1 VILWLLMTPEEMDQV
16 RPRLVAF
23 AADMLGELARSDQ
36 RAKGELYLRGL
47 LLDGKRKSMQ
57 PMAARLGVDHQQL
70 QQFVTSST
78 WDHVAVRRRIARW
91 ADEFLAPD
99 AYVIDDT
106 GFSKD
111 GSDSPGVARMYSGT
125 LGKVGNCQI
134 GVSVHA
140 VTDEASAAIDWR
152 LFLPKSWDETTTTD
166 ADAMTE
172 IRRRRARCK
181 IPDSVRHR
189 EKWRLALDM
198 LDEVLGEY
206 HPGAG
211 TGGWGLPARPVV
223 ADAGYGDATEF
234 RVGLAARDLTYVV
247 AVKGTTSA
255 YPADAV
261 PTAPPYTGR
270 GRPPTPRYRDE
281 PTSLAGLALA
291 AGRSA
296 LHRVTWRHG
305 SRHHAGNPTAAMHSR
320 FLALR
325 VRPANRDIPRH
336 PDGSLDECW
345 LIAEWPSG
353 APEPTDYWLS
363 NLPANTPLRTLVR
376 LAKIRWRIE
385 HDYRELKDGLGLDH
399 FEGRSYLGW
408 HRHVT
413 LTALAHAFCT
423 QLRRD
428 PKAPAP
434 A

>member
-1 VILWLLMTPEEMDQV
+1 MTPEEMAQV

-23 AADMLGELARSDQ
+23 AAEMLGELPRSDQ
-36 RAKGELYLRGL
+36 RATGELYLRGL
-47 LLDGKRKSMQ
+47 MLDGKRKSMQ

-78 WDHVAVRRRIARW
+78 WDHVGVRKRIARW
-91 ADEFLAPD
+91 ADEFIDPD

-106 GFSKD
+106 GFPKD
-111 GSDSPGVARMYSGT
+111 GADSPGVARMYSGT

-140 VTDEASAAIDWR
+140 VTDWASAAIDWR
-152 LFLPKSWDETTTTD
+152 LFLPKSWDDTTTD
-166 ADAMTE
+166 DTDLAAT

-181 IPDSVRHR
+181 IPDPVRHR

-198 LDEVLGEY
+198 LDEVLGE
-206 HPGAG
+206 PAAD
-211 TGGWGLPARPVV
+211 GWGLPARPVV
-223 ADAGYGDATEF
+223 GDAGYGDATEF
-234 RVGLAARDLTYVV
+234 RRGLAARGLSYVV

-255 YPADAV
+255 YPVDAA
-261 PTAPPYTGR
+261 PCAPPYSGR

-281 PTSLAGLALA
+281 PTSLAELALA
-291 AGRSA
+291 AGRQA
-296 LHRVTWRHG
+296 LHQVTWRHG
-305 SRHHAGNPTAAMHSR
+305 SRNNARNPTAAMRSR

-325 VRPANRDIPRH
+325 VRPANRDIPCN

-345 LIAEWPSG
+345 LLAEWPPGES
-353 APEPTDYWLS
+353 EPTDYWLS
-363 NLPANTPLRTLVR
+363 NLPADTPLRHLVR

-413 LTALAHAFCT
+413 LAALAQAFCT

-428 PKAPAP
+428 PKVPAP

>member
-1 VILWLLMTPEEMDQV
+1 MTPEEMDQV
-16 RPRLVAF
+16 RPRLVTF
-23 AADMLGELARSDQ
+23 AAEMLGGLARSDQ

-47 LLDGKRKSMQ
+47 MLDGKRKSMQ

-70 QQFVTSST
+70 QQFVTSSN
-78 WDHVAVRRRIARW
+78 WDHVDVRERIARW
-91 ADEFLAPD
+91 ADEFIAPD

-106 GFSKD
+106 GFRKD

-140 VTDEASAAIDWR
+140 VTDWASAAIDWR
-152 LFLPKSWDETTTTD
+152 LFLPKSWDETTTGDTD
-166 ADAMTE
+166 LAAE

-198 LDEVLGEY
+198 LEEVLGDSES
-206 HPGAG
+206 
-211 TGGWGLPARPVV
+211 GGWGLPKRPVV

-234 RVGLAARDLTYVV
+234 RLGLAARGLSYVV

-255 YPADAV
+255 YSVDATPSAPA
-261 PTAPPYTGR
+261 YSGR

-305 SRHHAGNPTAAMHSR
+305 SRKNARNPTAAMRSR

-325 VRPANRDIPRH
+325 VRPANRDIPRN
-336 PDGSLDECW
+336 PDGSVDECW
-345 LIAEWPSG
+345 LIVEWPPGES
-353 APEPTDYWLS
+353 EPTDYWLS
-363 NLPANTPLRTLVR
+363 NLPADTPLRTLVR
-376 LAKIRWRIE
+376 LGKIRWRIE

-399 FEGRSYLGW
+399 FEGRSYIGW

-413 LTALAHAFCT
+413 LTALAQAFCT

-428 PKAPAP
+428 PKVPAP